1 MTEDPIDF
9 SKLDPTADPVRFE
22 AIVRSITESAA
33 GQLATRR
40 ARAGVMGQIS
50 RWTRPMLAA
59 AAVLALLSI
68 ITLAGVRT
76 GDGTA
81 VAPSGDGSAA
91 PVDLAEAIGIPG
103 QLASWV
109 GEGTTPT
116 TADLFTV
123 VQGDL

>member
-9 SKLDPTADPVRFE
+9 SKLDPTADPVVFE
-22 AIVRSITESAA
+22 ALVRSITERAA
-33 GQLATRR
+33 DQLAARR

-68 ITLAGVRT
+68 FTLARVRAP
-76 GDGTA
+76 DGTMA
-81 VAPSGDGSAA
+81 SSVDEPAA

-109 GEGTTPT
+109 GDGTTPT

-123 VQGDL
+123 LQGDL